1 MTLRALADS
10 DDRDSPTP
18 TSSEEVTAM
27 RADVPNVPPVID
39 VEAELNHW
47 RQRHA
52 EGAMGPGSFGHFVP
66 WIKFACDSLITHPRA
81 TNEQREDAFQTQYA
95 LQIMPRLTEAQA
107 RAFIEQVWDHVY
119 VASMVR
125 TDDRP
130 RLIA

>member
-1 MTLRALADS
+1 
-10 DDRDSPTP
+10 
-18 TSSEEVTAM
+18 M

-47 RQRHA
+47 RQQHA
-52 EGAMGPGSFGHFVP
+52 KGAMGPGSFGHFVP

-81 TNEQREDAFQTQYA
+81 SNEEREEDFQTQYA

-107 RAFIEQVWDHVY
+107 REFIQEVWEHVY
-119 VASMVR
+119 GSSMIR
-125 TDDRP
+125 STDRP

>member
-1 MTLRALADS
+1 
-10 DDRDSPTP
+10 
-18 TSSEEVTAM
+18 M

-47 RQRHA
+47 RQQHA
-52 EGAMGPGSFGHFVP
+52 KGAMGPGSFGHFVP

-81 TNEQREDAFQTQYA
+81 SDEERGEAFQRHYA

-107 RAFIEQVWDHVY
+107 REFVQQVWDHVY
-119 VASMVR
+119 VPSR
-125 TDDRP
+125 IPSTDRP

>member
-1 MTLRALADS
+1 
-10 DDRDSPTP
+10 
-18 TSSEEVTAM
+18 M
-27 RADVPNVPPVID
+27 RADAPNVPPVID
-39 VEAELNHW
+39 VEAELNYW

-52 EGAMGPGSFGHFVP
+52 DGAMGPGSFGHFVP

-81 TNEQREDAFQTQYA
+81 SNEQREEAFQTQYA

-119 VASMVR
+119 VSSMIQSA
-125 TDDRP
+125 DRP